1 MVAIAFWTWLWG
13 PMGLVLAAPL
23 TVCLVVL
30 GKYVPQFKFFDTMLG
45 DQPTMSL
52 DVQFHQRLLA
62 RDQDEASE
70 IAREQLRTQPR
81 EQVYDRLFIPA
92 LVFANR
98 DVEGQR
104 LTCEELDYIV
114 QATREI
120 VEEHAPEPADVEPL
134 PVESP
139 DARQTPRLSILGCA
153 ACDEADQ
160 AALEMFQR
168 LLDPQICRLQI
179 VPLSRLVS
187 EIVSIVEDDQPSIV
201 CVAGLP
207 PGGVAHT
214 RLLCKRLRARF
225 PKLKIVVAR
234 WGQQTDNSATREQLL
249 AAGADHF
256 GTTLEETT
264 SQLVQLAQ
272 FMRPEKESEK
282 EIAEATPAKP
292 PRPHFA
298 PV

>member
-1 MVAIAFWTWLWG
+1 
-13 PMGLVLAAPL
+13 MGLVLAAPL

-30 GKYVPQFKFFDTMLG
+30 GKYVPLFRFFDTLLG
-45 DQPTMSL
+45 DQPTMSFE
-52 DVQFHQRLLA
+52 VQFYQRLLA

-70 IAREQLRTQPR
+70 IAREQLRAQSH

-92 LVFANR
+92 LVFAKR
-98 DVEGQR
+98 DVAGQR
-104 LTCEELDYIV
+104 LASEDLEYIV
-114 QATREI
+114 ESTREI
-120 VEEHAPEPADVEPL
+120 VEEHAPEPED
-134 PVESP
+134 VESP
-139 DARQTPRLSILGCA
+139 AGQEPPKLNILGCA

-168 LLDPQICRLQI
+168 LLDPQICRLEM

-187 EIVSIVEDDQPSIV
+187 EIISIVEDDQPSIV

-207 PGGVAHT
+207 LGGVAHT